1 MGKSSCFCASV
12 APFVS
17 DDRSVPYGTI
27 CDKQPGPEGTFQ
39 RKAI

>member
-1 MGKSSCFCASV
+1 MGKSSCFCTSV
-12 APFVS
+12 APFES

-27 CDKQPGPEGTFQ
+27 CDKQLGPEGTFQ